1 MTFVTEDLRT
11 AVTEAEEF
19 ENEDIIYHESMC
31 LKPTS
36 GGVKEKT
43 FIEAL
48 QAAKKYMSEEDI
60 AFYHDC
66 FNKNRKSRCV
76 LPKGHKGRCRCS
88 YETFFTDKFAK
99 KIHDCVQAAGNSD
112 ILFKNRSHRAFPI
125 QVTKE
130 QYTVLNE
137 LYKWKASNVKLK
149 AAMPTEFG
157 STSFIVA
164 TAIFDFTAILML
176 QKGIEHEL
184 PEDIESKLLDRAK
197 DIVKEFKQQGIRIVD
212 ENGYLCCPIIQKTI
226 EPEWY
231 DNRDDDFQIQ
241 FGHVNPVRSDKY
253 MTRGGNLLPITRAG
267 NTMQLNRTISETYD
281 YIQQIAKELNTFR

>member
-1 MTFVTEDLRT
+1 MFVTEDLKS
-11 AVTEAEEF
+11 AVAEAHRF

-36 GGVKEKT
+36 GGVQENT

-48 QAAKKYMSEEDI
+48 QAVKKYMSEEDI
-60 AFYHDC
+60 AFYRDC

-76 LPKGHKGRCRCS
+76 LPKGHKGRCRCT
-88 YETFFTDKFAK
+88 YEPFFADKFAK
-99 KIHDCVQAAGNSD
+99 KIHDCIQAAGNSD

-164 TAIFDFTAILML
+164 TAIFDFTATLML
-176 QKGIEHEL
+176 QKGIEHKL
-184 PEDIESKLLDRAK
+184 PEDIEYKLLDRAQ
-197 DIVKEFKQQGIRIVD
+197 DIVVEFKEQGIRIVD
-212 ENGYLCCPIIQKTI
+212 ENGHLC
-226 EPEWY
+226 
-231 DNRDDDFQIQ
+231 
-241 FGHVNPVRSDKY
+241 
-253 MTRGGNLLPITRAG
+253 
-267 NTMQLNRTISETYD
+267 
-281 YIQQIAKELNTFR
+281 

>member
-1 MTFVTEDLRT
+1 MFVTEDLKS
-11 AVTEAEEF
+11 AVAEAQRF

-36 GGVKEKT
+36 GGVQEKT

-60 AFYHDC
+60 AFYRDC

-76 LPKGHKGRCRCS
+76 LPKGHKGRCRCT
-88 YETFFTDKFAK
+88 YEPFFADKFAK
-99 KIHDCVQAAGNSD
+99 KIHDCIQAAGNSD
-112 ILFKNRSHRAFPI
+112 ILFKNRCHRAFPI

-176 QKGIEHEL
+176 QKGIEHKL
-184 PEDIESKLLDRAK
+184 PEDIAQGTGVLGQSQQPHRIMAFQRQPK
-197 DIVKEFKQQGIRIVD
+197 ICKQAVSQ
-212 ENGYLCCPIIQKTI
+212 
-226 EPEWY
+226 
-231 DNRDDDFQIQ
+231 
-241 FGHVNPVRSDKY
+241 
-253 MTRGGNLLPITRAG
+253 
-267 NTMQLNRTISETYD
+267 
-281 YIQQIAKELNTFR
+281 

>member
-1 MTFVTEDLRT
+1 MFVTEDLKS
-11 AVTEAEEF
+11 AVAEAQQF
-19 ENEDIIYHESMC
+19 ENEDVIYHESMC

-48 QAAKKYMSEEDI
+48 QAAEKYMSEEDI
-60 AFYHDC
+60 AFYRDC

-76 LPKGHKGRCRCS
+76 LPKGHKGRCRCT
-88 YETFFTDKFAK
+88 YERFFDDKFAK
-99 KIHDCVQAAGNSD
+99 KIHDCIQAAGNSD
-112 ILFKNRSHRAFPI
+112 TLFKNRCHRAFPI

-130 QYTVLNE
+130 QYRVLNKK
-137 LYKWKASNVKLK
+137 YKWKEKIKLK

-157 STSFIVA
+157 STPFIIA

-176 QKGIEHEL
+176 QKGIEHKL
-184 PEDIESKLLDRAK
+184 PEDIEYKLLDRAQ
-197 DIVKEFKQQGIRIVD
+197 DIVVEFKEQGIRIVD
-212 ENGYLCCPIIQKTI
+212 ENGHLRCPIIQRTI
-226 EPEWY
+226 QPEWY

-267 NTMQLNRTISETYD
+267 NTMQLNRTIPETYD
-281 YIQQIAKELNTFR
+281 YIQEMAKELNTFR

>member
-1 MTFVTEDLRT
+1 MFVTEDLKS
-11 AVTEAEEF
+11 AVAEAQQF

-60 AFYHDC
+60 AFYRDC
-66 FNKNRKSRCV
+66 FNKNRKGRCV
-76 LPKGHKGRCRCS
+76 LPKGHKGRCRCT
-88 YETFFTDKFAK
+88 YEPFFDYKFAK
-99 KIHDCVQAAGNSD
+99 KIRDCIQAAGNSD
-112 ILFKNRSHRAFPI
+112 ILFKNRCHRAFPI

-164 TAIFDFTAILML
+164 TAIFDFAAILML
-176 QKGIEHEL
+176 QKGIEHKL
-184 PEDIESKLLDRAK
+184 PEDIEYKLLDRAQ
-197 DIVKEFKQQGIRIVD
+197 DIVVEFKKQGIRIVD
-212 ENGYLCCPIIQKTI
+212 ENGHLCCPIIQKTI

-267 NTMQLNRTISETYD
+267 NTMQLDRTIPETYD